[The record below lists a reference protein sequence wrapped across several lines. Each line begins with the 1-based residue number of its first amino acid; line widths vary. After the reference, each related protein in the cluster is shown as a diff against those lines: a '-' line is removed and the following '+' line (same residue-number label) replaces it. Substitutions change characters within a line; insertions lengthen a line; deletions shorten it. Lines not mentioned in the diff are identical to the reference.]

1 MFKQDLVALDTKDAA
16 VGRDIELVGAVIGAA
31 LELEEAGGSAL
42 LEVGLLED
50 KAGYLGFGGGKDIR
64 RDFVFRDIVVEVV
77 TVIGIARRAGAWLR
91 GAGGE
96 ERCGGSSKQEGGGF
110 FHIRLS
116 ELDDRI

>member
-1 MFKQDLVALDTKDAA
+1 MNVLIPLDVEHPA
-16 VGRDIELVGAVIGAA
+16 VGRDVELVGAVIGSA
-31 LELEEAGGSAL
+31 LELEEAGGTAL

-50 KAGYLGFGGGKDIR
+50 KAGDLGFGGGKDIR
-64 RDFVFRDIVVEVV
+64 RDFVFRNIVVEIVA
-77 TVIGIARRAGAWLR
+77 VIGIAGRDGAWLS

-96 ERCGGSSKQEGGGF
+96 EHRRGCSKQEGGGF

>member
-1 MFKQDLVALDTKDAA
+1 MNVLIPLDVEHPA
-16 VGRDIELVGAVIGAA
+16 VGRDVELVGAVIGSA
-31 LELEEAGGSAL
+31 LELEEAGGAAL
-42 LEVGLLED
+42 LEVGLRED

-77 TVIGIARRAGAWLR
+77 TVIGIARRAGARLR

-96 ERCGGSSKQEGGGF
+96 ERCRDCGKQEGGGF